1 MRWRLGLVIAP
12 VAVTGAF
19 LACNLNPQP
28 LPPENMAANDKGG
41 EGGSF
46 RGDAEAA
53 EPTTPPPNPSDAGT
67 GAFDGDG
74 SADADSGDGGDG
86 GDGGDEDGG

>member
-1 MRWRLGLVIAP
+1 MRWRRGLVIAS

-19 LACNLNPQP
+19 IACNLNPQP
-28 LPPENMAANDKGG
+28 LPPENLASNDNRP

-46 RGDAEAA
+46 RGEGGESA
-53 EPTTPPPNPSDAGT
+53 EPTNPPPGPGSDAGT

-74 SADADSGDGGDG
+74 SADADGGDDG